1 MLSLLTS
8 RRSRSSLL
16 ALALLIPFFAGCGT
30 GKGKAVVKG
39 TVTYN
44 GKLLKIGTVSFLTA
58 DNRVGSSQIN
68 SSGQYTVSDAPI
80 GDAKI
85 CVTMPTAPHMSSK
98 APPGVGTNPPPD
110 MMPKDMAPAGD
121 PRDIVPLPEKYAT
134 VEKTDLKYTVP
145 PGESTHNI
153 TLTP

>member
-8 RRSRSSLL
+8 RPGRWSLL
-16 ALALLIPFFAGCGT
+16 ALAFLIPFAAGCGT
-30 GKGKAVVKG
+30 GKGKAVVTG

-44 GKLLKIGTVSFLTA
+44 GKLLKTGTVSFQTA
-58 DNRVGSSQIN
+58 DNRVGSAQIN
-68 SSGQYTVSDAPI
+68 SSGQYTVNDAPI

-85 CVTMPTAPHMSSK
+85 CVTMPTAPTMSSK
-98 APPGVGTNPPPD
+98 APGGMAMKPPPD
-110 MMPKDMAPAGD
+110 MMPKDMAASAGD

-145 PGESTHNI
+145 RRRSALPT
-153 TLTP
+153 